1 MKFNANTYLIRIFLV
16 FFFTLS
22 GTYLK
27 GQILEPAKWSTSTSE
42 NEIEVGQELDLV
54 FNAVIDQNWYLY
66 SSDFDPDL
74 GPIVTEFTFEPDGS
88 YELVGGIRP
97 INPKKKYDDLWEG
110 DITYF
115 REKGQFRQTVKI
127 LTTDFKVTGSYIYQ
141 VCSDIDGKCINFE
154 EDFVFDKVKVKDAGK
169 SEGSGEEQT
178 EFSTET
184 VKDEGIAD
192 GAEKTDP
199 EEVKSIPAIDAAPI
213 DLDDEDKSKAQD
225 QTSAEVDESKSLLSQ
240 RSSTD
245 PYSLLA
251 FMVIAFLGGLAALLT
266 PCVFPMIP
274 MTVSFFTG
282 RAKSRKQGVKN
293 ALLYGFSII
302 LIYTLVGSI
311 LAPFMGPE
319 MANVL
324 ATHWIPNVIFSLV
337 FLIFALSFFGLFEIT
352 LPSSFVNKIDKKADK
367 GGLIGIFFMAF
378 TLVLVSFS
386 CTGPIVGSILVESA
400 GGLVLKPI
408 LGMLG
413 FSLAFA
419 IPFTLFAIFPE
430 WLNTLPKS
438 GGWLNTVKVVLGFIE
453 LAFALKFLSVAD
465 QAYHWGLLDREVYL
479 ALWIVIFAMLGFYIL
494 GKLRLPHD
502 SKLETIGVG
511 RLMIAVVIFSF
522 VVYLIPGMIGAPL
535 KSLAGYLPPMS
546 THDFPLLDEVRN
558 NSGTG
563 QMASDNEELCDAPKY
578 ADFLHLPHGIKGY
591 FDYEQAIQCAREKN
605 KPLFIDFTGH
615 GCVNCREME
624 ARVWSDPE
632 VLKILKNDYVV
643 VALYVDDKTN
653 LPESAW
659 YTSTYDD
666 KVKKSIGKQ
675 NADFQI
681 TKYTNNAQPFYVL
694 LDKEENLLVS
704 PKAYDLNIRN
714 FIDFLEEG
722 KKNFYS
728 K

>member
-1 MKFNANTYLIRIFLV
+1 MKTIFNSIAIRIYLLV
-16 FFFTLS
+16 FIL
-22 GTYLK
+22 GLGLNAA
-27 GQILEPAKWSTSTSE
+27 GQILEPAKWSTGTSA
-42 NEIEVGQELDLV
+42 NEIQVSQELDLI

-74 GPIVTEFTFEPDGS
+74 GPMVTEFVFEPNDS

-110 DITYF
+110 EYTYF
-115 REKGQFRQTVKI
+115 KGKGQFRQTVKV
-127 LTTDFKVTGSYIYQ
+127 LSENFKVAGSYSYQ
-141 VCSDIDGKCINFE
+141 VCSDIDGKCIPFDDE
-154 EDFVFDKVKVKDAGK
+154 FVFDKVKVLAAGQGTVEIDEESAEVS
-169 SEGSGEEQT
+169 SEGSDTTEQN
-178 EFSTET
+178 
-184 VKDEGIAD
+184 A
-192 GAEKTDP
+192 
-199 EEVKSIPAIDAAPI
+199 IPLIDTKPI
-213 DLDDEDKSKAQD
+213 D
-225 QTSAEVDESKSLLSQ
+225 TGESSDTITVIDNKKPLLSQ

-245 PYSLLA
+245 AYSLLA
-251 FMVIAFLGGLAALLT
+251 FMVIAFLGGLAALFT

-282 RAKSRKQGVKN
+282 RAKSRKQGVRN

-302 LIYTLVGSI
+302 LIYTLTGSI

-324 ATHWIPNVIFSLV
+324 ATHWLPNIIFSLV

-352 LPSSFVNKIDKKADK
+352 LPSSFVNKMDQKADK

-400 GGLVLKPI
+400 GGQVLKPI

-438 GGWLNTVKVVLGFIE
+438 GGWLNSVKVILGFIE

-465 QAYHWGLLDREVYL
+465 QAYHWGLLDREIYL
-479 ALWIVIFAMLGFYIL
+479 ALWIVIFALLGFYIL
-494 GKLRLPHD
+494 GKIRLPND

-511 RLMIAVVIFSF
+511 RLMMAIVIFSF
-522 VVYLIPGMIGAPL
+522 VVYLIPGMVGAPL
-535 KSLAGYLPPMS
+535 KALAGYLPPMS
-546 THDFPLLDEVRN
+546 THDFKLLDEVRN
-558 NSGTG
+558 NQGSIIS
-563 QMASDNEELCDAPKY
+563 AEKEELCDAPKY

-643 VALYVDDKTN
+643 VALYVDDKTT
-653 LPESAW
+653 LPEASW
-659 YTSTYDD
+659 YTSTYDS

-681 TKYTNNAQPFYVL
+681 YKYNNNAQPFYVL
-694 LDKEENLLVS
+694 MDNKENLLVQ
-704 PKAYDLNIRN
+704 PKAYDLNVRN

-722 KKNFYS
+722 KRKFS
-728 K
+728 VK